1 MSLGPALIWKMGG
14 DTSKFNTAIK
24 GASSRTTEF
33 KSLLKSL
40 GPAFSI
46 GLLIG
51 GLQRLTAE
59 ISNTGKTARKLG
71 VGVELLQEMRF
82 AAELT
87 GVAQTA
93 LDMGLQRFTR
103 RLAEA
108 AQGGGEL
115 KGVLEQYNIQLKNND
130 GTTRSNVQ
138 VLGDLAEVIKNTENP
153 AEQLRIAFKAFDSE
167 GAALVNTLRDGRAGL
182 DEFRLAAR
190 KAGAVI
196 SKETVNQF
204 EIFNDQITTVKTSL
218 KGLVSVTLGAFLSL
232 GTFIGETLGNA
243 TNWLE
248 ENTSVLSRLETIFD
262 KLLFVEA
269 YKKINDQ
276 AEQTVTLTQS
286 VATETDKV
294 VTKMEDLADQ
304 AERLTGITETYA
316 AITESQRKSALAS
329 MSTQEQINTLLEREV
344 EIYNTK
350 VAPAQQGSKEWSEGM
365 LELEKSRVQVDKL
378 LVQLA
383 KEEAAEAEAAYK
395 AAEDAAADDLK
406 ATKELARASAKAA
419 EEAAEAG
426 SSAVRLNKLNLELI
440 EAQVREDGK
449 LVDKIEEQIKLESL
463 IGRIMNETN
472 VSRERAIALANGLL
486 AVAKETEKVYRST
499 AMLQSGA
506 ADIDYSGMSKKELTY
521 LLRDTNKQIFEN
533 RQENRLGIRD
543 LATSGMMQAI
553 VYNVQQE
560 LETRRQYENT
570 SGAARDLLFSPFEQ
584 QALDRRT
591 TPQSDSETQ
600 TRLLESIDDR
610 LAVVNSRSSVY

>member
-14 DTSKFNTAIK
+14 DTSKFNSAIK
-24 GASSRTTEF
+24 GASSRTMEF
-33 KSLLKSL
+33 KSLLKSI
-40 GPAFSI
+40 GPAFSV
-46 GLLIG
+46 GFLIAG
-51 GLQRLTAE
+51 IQRLTAE

-204 EIFNDQITTVKTSL
+204 EIFDDQITTVKTSL

-248 ENTSVLSRLETIFD
+248 ENTSVLSTLERIFD
-262 KLLFVEA
+262 KLLFIEA
-269 YKKINDQ
+269 YKKITDQ
-276 AEQTVTLTQS
+276 AQQTVTLTQS

-486 AVAKETEKVYRST
+486 AVAKETEQVYRST